1 MLTMDKMLDRE
12 NDAIMTYCDDLFNEW
27 RTHYSP
33 NKTAQRQRF
42 AKLERV
48 AECQRI
54 DNALQNGVDPYA
66 KTMDVD
72 PYAKTM
78 NLDMHLRA
86 WACAIGS

>member
-12 NDAIMTYCDDLFNEW
+12 NDAIMTYCEDLVRWN
-27 RTHYSP
+27 RDQGYT
-33 NKTAQRQRF
+33 TARDR
-42 AKLERV
+42 ARYGRLERE

-54 DNALQNGVDPYA
+54 DDALSKG
-66 KTMDVD
+66 VD

>member
-12 NDAIMTYCDDLFNEW
+12 NDAIMTYCDDMFNEW
-27 RTHYSP
+27 RTHYIP

>member
-1 MLTMDKMLDRE
+1 MTMDKMLDRE

-33 NKTAQRQRF
+33 NQTAQRQRF

>member
-12 NDAIMTYCDDLFNEW
+12 NDAIMTYCEDLFNEW

-33 NKTAQRQRF
+33 NKAAQRQRF
-42 AKLERV
+42 NRLERV

-66 KTMDVD
+66 KT
-72 PYAKTM
+72 
-78 NLDMHLRA
+78 LDLDAELRMRA
-86 WACAIGS
+86 WAIRIGC

>member
-1 MLTMDKMLDRE
+1 MMLTMDNLLDRE
-12 NDAIMTYCDDLFNEW
+12 NDAIMTYCTDLVRWN
-27 RTHYSP
+27 RDQGYT
-33 NKTAQRQRF
+33 TARDR
-42 AKLERV
+42 ARYGRLERE

-54 DNALQNGVDPYA
+54 DNALQNG
-66 KTMDVD
+66 VD

>member
-1 MLTMDKMLDRE
+1 MMTMDKMLDRE

-33 NKTAQRQRF
+33 NQTAQRQRF

>member
-12 NDAIMTYCDDLFNEW
+12 NDAIMTYCTDLVRWN
-27 RTHYSP
+27 RDQGYT
-33 NKTAQRQRF
+33 TARDR
-42 AKLERV
+42 ARYGRLERE

-54 DNALQNGVDPYA
+54 DDALSKG
-66 KTMDVD
+66 VD